1 MNQSSSIQI
10 MELNLKNNKKRWLVG
25 GIVLLV
31 LLAIVW
37 SIFRDEAV
45 TVEAGKV
52 ERGNLRVTID
62 EEGKVRNHDRYVVTA
77 PISGQMKR
85 VEIHE
90 GERIPKGYVIT
101 EIDPNPPKPL
111 DPSQNPPSVVN
122 PYASKVYAPVAGKVL
137 RVVEQNER
145 IIAAGS
151 PIIEIGSEGG
161 RMEIVADV
169 LSSDAL
175 QIRPGMLM
183 LVSAGEGEERR
194 ARVRT
199 VEPQAFTKI
208 SALGVE
214 EQRVNVVADFL
225 DAKTAYG
232 DGYRVETRIVIWEGE
247 NVLKVPISAL
257 FRTGEKWSVF
267 TIEGKKAKLREVEIR
282 HRSAAEAEVLN
293 GLSEGETV
301 ILHPPKA
308 ISDGTR
314 VNIQ

>member
-1 MNQSSSIQI
+1 MN
-10 MELNLKNNKKRWLVG
+10 LNLKNNKKRWLVG
-25 GIVLLV
+25 GIVLLI

-37 SIFRDEAV
+37 SLFRQEAV

-52 ERGNLRVTID
+52 ERGTLRVTID

-85 VEIHE
+85 VAVHE
-90 GERIPKGYVIT
+90 GERIPKGFVIT

-122 PYASKVYAPVAGKVL
+122 PYASKVYAPVSGKVL

-145 IIAAGS
+145 VIAAGS

-161 RMEIVADV
+161 KMEIVTDV

-183 LVSAGEGEERR
+183 LVSAGENEER

-214 EQRVNVVADFL
+214 EQRVNVIADFL
-225 DAKTAYG
+225 DAKTNYG
-232 DGYRVETRIVIWEGE
+232 DGYRVETRTVIWEGE
-247 NVLKVPISAL
+247 NVLKVPVSAL

-267 TIEGKKAKLREVEIR
+267 VVEGKKVGLREVEIG
-282 HRSAAEAEVLN
+282 HRSAAEAEVLQ

-314 VNIQ
+314 ITIQ